1 MADDDET
8 LMTAALRA
16 HFRSRSAAAIASEIQ
31 FRETLG
37 QGHFG
42 RVRLIESATARDA
55 VVDHLKDLKKDA
67 KDKNKDC
74 EAPLTHSGFFALK
87 IMKKSEIIRLKQATH
102 VKDERHLLLNKL
114 KNPFIVTAYHTYHD
128 ERNLYMIME
137 YVPGGELGRRMR
149 LDPNKE
155 PEGRFDNETSRFYV
169 SQLVMALQYM
179 HSDHIIYRGICTDN
193 LMIDKHG
200 YIKLVD
206 FGFAKTLIVKG
217 EDDPNSMKTYTLC
230 GTPEY
235 LAPEMVNNK
244 GHGKGVDWWAVG
256 IVIFEMLA
264 GYPPFYADEP
274 YQIYTL
280 ILANEVAFP
289 KAFDGYAED
298 LIKKLLNADLE
309 KRLGCKAQGAEDIK
323 KHKWFRGLNWAAL
336 YNKQMPPPFVPELEN
351 EDDVTA
357 FDNYPDSVEESG
369 PLLAEDKQ
377 KAFLY
382 WDHPGNEKLAAK
394 EN

>member
-8 LMTAALRA
+8 LMTTALRA
-16 HFRSRSAAAIASEIQ
+16 HFKPRPAAAIASEIQ

-42 RVRLIESATARDA
+42 RVRLIESAAARDA
-55 VVDHLKDLKKDA
+55 VTEHLKDLKKDA
-67 KDKNKDC
+67 KDKDKD
-74 EAPLTHSGFFALK
+74 AKDTLTHSGFFALK
-87 IMKKSEIIRLKQATH
+87 IMKKSEIIRLKQHQH
-102 VKDERHLLLNKL
+102 VKDERHMLLNKL
-114 KNPFIVTAYHTYHD
+114 KNPFIVTAYHTYQD

-137 YVPGGELGRRMR
+137 FVPGGELGKRMR
-149 LDPNKE
+149 ADE
-155 PEGRFDNETSRFYV
+155 HDGRFDNETARFYV

-179 HSDHIIYRGICTDN
+179 HSDSIIYRGICTDN
-193 LMIDKHG
+193 LMIDKQG

-206 FGFAKTLIVKG
+206 FGFSKTLIFK
-217 EDDPNSMKTYTLC
+217 EDDQNSMKTYTLC

-280 ILANEVAFP
+280 ILANDPQFP
-289 KAFDGYAED
+289 KTFDGYAES
-298 LIKKLLNADLE
+298 LIKSLLNQDLE

-336 YNKQMPPPFVPELEN
+336 YNKQMPPPFVPELKGD
-351 EDDVTA
+351 DDVAA
-357 FDNYPDSVEESG
+357 FDSYADSVEESG
-369 PLLAEDKQ
+369 PLLADDKQ
-377 KAFLY
+377 KAYQY
-382 WDHPGNEKLAAK
+382 WDNHHP
-394 EN
+394 